1 MAVGISRQEIGISR
15 QEIGISRQ
23 EVGISRQ
30 EVGLSRQEIG
40 TSRQEIAISRSVPLG
55 GSAVVLHELR
65 PAEAAHET
73 LNALK
78 ESRSAKYQSAV
89 PISQSGNCLGI
100 VHREVSRKPQ
110 YSTGSV

>member
-1 MAVGISRQEIGISR
+1 MAVGISR

-30 EVGLSRQEIG
+30 EIG
-40 TSRQEIAISRSVPLG
+40 TSRQEIAFSRSVPLG
-55 GSAVVLHELR
+55 GSAVVLDELR

-78 ESRSAKYQSAV
+78 ESRSAKLV
-89 PISQSGNCLGI
+89 PISQSGNGLGI
-100 VHREVSRKPQ
+100 VHREVSRKP
-110 YSTGSV
+110 